1 MSRKL
6 FYLIVTTASILVL
19 FITAIFNGIT
29 PSKPAIQVI
38 TVKEAITLTEPA
50 RIDLFINELMT
61 PRKAACL
68 KWILVKESHMNP
80 LAKNPTSTAKGV
92 GQLLD
97 STYLNIGLKH
107 SADPLAQVIATIA
120 YISKHYGSDGSCAAK
135 AFWQKN
141 FYY

>member
-38 TVKEAITLTEPA
+38 TVKEATTLTEPA

-92 GQLLD
+92 GQFETTGIELETLD
-97 STYLNIGLKH
+97 R
-107 SADPLAQVIATIA
+107 QRIAGFA
-120 YISKHYGSDGSCAAK
+120 SRQRGQG
-135 AFWQKN
+135 
-141 FYY
+141 

>member
-6 FYLIVTTASILVL
+6 AYLVLSTVSIMVL
-19 FITAIFNGIT
+19 FIVAIFNGLT

-38 TVKEAITLTEPA
+38 TVKEAITMTEPA

-80 LAKNPTSTAKGV
+80 LAKNPTSTARGV

-97 STYLNIGLKH
+97 STYYNIGLKH